1 MRDFAGS
8 LRMDVVVFAF
18 SHEDNIFA
26 YIMDRKSSIDI
37 DEEIDF
43 LFVQRVIELI

>member
-26 YIMDRKSSIDI
+26 YTNALCKYTDI
-37 DEEIDF
+37 SVTVI
-43 LFVQRVIELI
+43 LFSYG